1 MSGDKPWNSATLVVI
16 CDLYDLGPV
25 ISSSWASVSSYM
37 DVGNNAYLKGL
48 LERLEAMQESTWCL
62 TGIHNTVLTI
72 IIGHEL
78 FHMVFLR
85 HFMLRLKTN
94 VLCLLSLLLKNL
106 RLAPNLLYIIEYICI
121 TYIIF

>member
-25 ISSSWASVSSYM
+25 ISSSWASVSSSM

-48 LERLEAMQESTWCL
+48 LERLEAMQEST
-62 TGIHNTVLTI
+62 IHNTVLTI